1 MGFSMIWLFRVS
13 VLMAASVLVL
23 AACSSG
29 DSESVFDLR
38 PGDCFDDPVED
49 GDFAE
54 EAETLPMV
62 DCDDPHDNEAYAL
75 YDMEGGAFPAQA
87 AIDDEAISKCVP
99 LFEDYVGSSYET
111 SRLDIWWIFPTEEGW
126 SEGDREVACVLYDL
140 DLNKLTGSMANSGE

>member
-1 MGFSMIWLFRVS
+1 MGLTMTWLLRVS
-13 VLMAASVLVL
+13 VLMALSVLVL

-38 PGDCFDDPVED
+38 PGDCFDDVIEG

-62 DCDDPHDNEAYAL
+62 DCEDPHDNEAYAL
-75 YDMEGGAFPAQA
+75 YDVADGAFPGQA
-87 AIDDEAISKCVP
+87 AIDDEAIAKCVP
-99 LFEDYVGSSYET
+99 LFEDYVASDYET
-111 SRLDIWWIFPTEEGW
+111 SRLDIWWIFPTAESW